1 MKIATI
7 AFISAMLMAP
17 SFFVSMLTTGLI
29 FIWMLFV
36 VSRKRGTSCS
46 ENNVSR

>member
-1 MKIATI
+1 
-7 AFISAMLMAP
+7 
-17 SFFVSMLTTGLI
+17 MLTTGLI